1 MGGKNDDVLVKLL
14 DDSSVDLPHR
24 LSRFDASKARCFAD
38 NDRQKLLGVIEAAFG
53 TCVPFNHIVRAIF
66 AEKLEL
72 QSKRVEQH
80 V

>member
-14 DDSSVDLPHR
+14 DDSSVDLPRR
-24 LSRFDASKARCFAD
+24 LSRFDASKARCFVD
-38 NDRQKLLGVIEAAFG
+38 RDRQKLLAVIEAAFG
-53 TCVPFNHIVRAIF
+53 SCVPFNHIVRAIF
-66 AEKLEL
+66 VEKLEL